1 VIAAIA
7 GERVAIVDS
16 ATATASRLAELLSV
30 NGLEAPGTSRGTAA
44 DAGRDG
50 HERPEGTLAAAT
62 HVQLTTGDVDAF
74 RSVSQRLFGDDF
86 TEIQSVELRE
96 AVA

>member
-1 VIAAIA
+1 
-7 GERVAIVDS
+7 VAIVDS
-16 ATATASRLAELLSV
+16 ATATASALAELLSV

-50 HERPEGTLAAAT
+50 HERPEAEAVVAT
-62 HVQLTTGDVDAF
+62 HLQLTTGDVERF
-74 RSVSQRLFGDDF
+74 RAIAGPLFGDAF
-86 TEIQSVELRE
+86 TDIENVELRE